1 MSLKLA
7 ALVVAAFL
15 TAGCQQEMLTQ
26 RAQEKQALRTDAAQQ
41 LGALRGCLKK
51 ARKTSGAQKIGEAKL
66 IQSDSD
72 PLYNRKLD
80 DPTYAKAEEAEAALR
95 YAIAR
100 RPCLGRHIENLSRLD
115 IELAVLRSQAAAA
128 SDQDMIDL
136 AAGAITWGKL
146 NLREQQRSEKVRKRV
161 QEITQRIRKEQGQ
174 KMEAATTVDQQAQ
187 VQRQQQT
194 NRSLQSWTNTQRVI
208 NSLRPETTTI
218 TDCVM
223 RDNQIT
229 CRPL

>member
-1 MSLKLA
+1 MPFLLA

-15 TAGCQQEMLTQ
+15 AKGCQQEMLTQ

-41 LGALRGCLKK
+41 LDALKGCLKQ
-51 ARKTSGAQKIGEAKL
+51 ARKTSGAQKIGGAKM

-80 DPTYAKAEEAEAALR
+80 DPSFAKPEEAEAALQ

-128 SDQDMIDL
+128 SDQDLIDL
-136 AAGAITWGKL
+136 AAGAITWGEL
-146 NLREQQRSEKVRKRV
+146 NLREQRRSEKARERVR
-161 QEITQRIRKEQGQ
+161 EITQRIRMEQGQ
-174 KMEAATTVDQQAQ
+174 KMKAETTVDQRAQ
-187 VQRQQQT
+187 LQRQQQA
-194 NRSLQSWTNTQRVI
+194 NRSLQSWANTQRVI
-208 NSLRPETTTI
+208 NSLRPNTTTI